1 MNSVSDKPHH
11 HWLLTVAY
19 LGTNYCGW
27 QHQKNG
33 DAVAS
38 ELEKVLRRIHGRRV
52 VVHGASR
59 TDAGVHAE
67 GQRARISLPK
77 AMDGKKLLRAFNTL
91 LPPDIQVMSLAP
103 CAPDFH
109 PRIRARLKTYR
120 YQLVNGPVLPP
131 FITETHHWVRRPL
144 NRALMGEAAA
154 LFLGRHDFSAFR
166 AAAGS
171 AQPSRRTIA
180 VSEWVSPAPGILHY
194 RVAGPGFMHQQVRIM
209 AGTLLEVG
217 MGRRTVAS
225 VAALLKGGPREAAG
239 ATAPPQGLILE
250 SIEYPGETAAAAGII
265 TPPRAV

>member
-1 MNSVSDKPHH
+1 MPESTHHH

-33 DAVAS
+33 NAVAQ
-38 ELEKVLRRIHGRRV
+38 ELEKILRRIQGRRV

-91 LPPDIQVMSLAP
+91 LPPDIQVLALAP

-120 YQLVNGPVLPP
+120 YQLVNGPVLSP
-131 FITETHHWVRRPL
+131 FLTTTHHWLRRPL
-144 NRALMGEAAA
+144 NRAAMDEAAA

-171 AQPSRRTIA
+171 AQPPRRSITL
-180 VSEWVSPAPGILHY
+180 SEWATPAPAILHY

-225 VAALLKGGPREAAG
+225 VAALLQGGPREAAG

-250 SIEYPGETAAAAGII
+250 SIEYAHESPAGSGINS
-265 TPPRAV
+265 PPRAV